1 MVPLILKQTAIWKGN
16 ASSNHPSPKSYEFIV
31 SGVSNGVIIHPTSIL
46 TTENP
51 WKPIWETMAPP
62 RSSQAFLRLRGPP
75 RIRYHC
81 ASAWGSTVG
90 EHPKNLYLLGIYIG
104 DSRYTVVKVDGST
117 PKRWIGKGPWLTN
130 TWEWQL
136 HVLQSRSS
144 PSMLDSAGD
153 LYGHP
158 LNLDLIFT
166 HLNEQWSLAT
176 KPFHIRYLCLHSNL
190 ALLVDIP

>member
-1 MVPLILKQTAIWKGN
+1 
-16 ASSNHPSPKSYEFIV
+16 
-31 SGVSNGVIIHPTSIL
+31 
-46 TTENP
+46 
-51 WKPIWETMAPP
+51 MAPP

-81 ASAWGSTVG
+81 ANAWGSTVG
-90 EHPKNLYLLGIYIG
+90 ENPKNLYLLGIYIG
-104 DSRYTVVKVDGST
+104 DSRYQRQRLTSYRLYIIRTPSFPPKETTIPESLVNPKTKDVVET
-117 PKRWIGKGPWLTN
+117 TWRPWTLGGVTIACVTN
-130 TWEWQL
+130 
-136 HVLQSRSS
+136 SRSS
-144 PSMLDSAGD
+144 PSMLDSAGN

-166 HLNEQWSLAT
+166 HLNEQWILAT